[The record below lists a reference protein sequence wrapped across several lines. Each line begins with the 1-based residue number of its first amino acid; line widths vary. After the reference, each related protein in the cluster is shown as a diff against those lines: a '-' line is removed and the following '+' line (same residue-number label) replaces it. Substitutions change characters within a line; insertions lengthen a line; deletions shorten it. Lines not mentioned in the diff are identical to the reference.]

1 MKKRKM
7 FAPFLM
13 LLAGAVTSIV
23 MFLADCG
30 TTQLLLTLLCV
41 LIVFYA
47 IGSVIQK
54 FVWKLIDQIEEQERI
69 RIENEGEVIE
79 KEAVES
85 EEEGTET

>member
-23 MFLADCG
+23 MFIADCS

-41 LIVFYA
+41 LIFFYI
-47 IGSVIQK
+47 IGTVIQK
-54 FVWKLIDQIEEQERI
+54 FVWTCIDQIEEQKRI
-69 RIENEGEVIE
+69 EAENEGEVIE
-79 KEAVES
+79 KEAVEN
-85 EEEGTET
+85 EENGAET